1 MNVIVAFLVGLT
13 VELGLYMWLFRV
25 YLRQHPRQIVVE
37 RERLSA
43 PGRGAKPRVRVP
55 DPSML
60 IPFYTTARFG
70 ATLTQFFVVQQESA
84 ERSTDT

>member
-1 MNVIVAFLVGLT
+1 MNVILAFLVGLT

-25 YLRQHPRQIVVE
+25 YLRQHPRRIAVE

-43 PGRGAKPRVRVP
+43 PGRGAEPRMRVP
-55 DPSML
+55 DPSRL
-60 IPFYTTARFG
+60 APVYTTARFG
-70 ATLTQFFVVQQESA
+70 GTLTQFFVFQQESA